1 MKRSKTGIAALCL
14 ALSSPLP
21 TGASETDMANPSA
34 VLSEAVRK
42 LRYPTAIYVLR
53 DDGDSVAA
61 AGMADANVGRPL
73 GVDTPLRIAS
83 NTKTFTAATVL
94 RLWEQGRIDLDAP
107 IVELIA
113 PEFDRVLRRDGYDPG
128 RITVRQLL
136 SHSAGLFDHGS
147 DPRFAKSFLAD
158 PARVWKPIEL
168 VTLMTEYADPQSAP
182 GTEFRYSD
190 DGYILLG
197 HIVERI
203 TGQTLAAAVREQLG
217 FNRLGLNDSWW
228 EIMEEPPAGAG
239 PRARQWLGNQD
250 VTDVNASI
258 DLYGGGGL
266 LMSARDMARFF
277 KALFEGRVFARG
289 ETMQEMLRPG
299 PHKGSD
305 HYRLGIFVD
314 HIGGRDVYWHSG
326 FWGTYALYDPETRTA
341 AAGVTTNQEGYRDLV
356 SIVRAKVP
364 RR

>member
-168 VTLMTEYADPQSAP
+168 VTLMTEYADPKAHP
-182 GTEFRYSD
+182 ARNFAIPTMVIFC
-190 DGYILLG
+190 
-197 HIVERI
+197 
-203 TGQTLAAAVREQLG
+203 LAISSSV
-217 FNRLGLNDSWW
+217 
-228 EIMEEPPAGAG
+228 
-239 PRARQWLGNQD
+239 
-250 VTDVNASI
+250 
-258 DLYGGGGL
+258 
-266 LMSARDMARFF
+266 
-277 KALFEGRVFARG
+277 
-289 ETMQEMLRPG
+289 
-299 PHKGSD
+299 
-305 HYRLGIFVD
+305 
-314 HIGGRDVYWHSG
+314 
-326 FWGTYALYDPETRTA
+326 
-341 AAGVTTNQEGYRDLV
+341 
-356 SIVRAKVP
+356 
-364 RR
+364 

>member
-1 MKRSKTGIAALCL
+1 MKRSMTLFAALCL
-14 ALSSPLP
+14 ALCSTLPACASPV
-21 TGASETDMANPSA
+21 ANAPSD
-34 VLSEAVRK
+34 LSEAVRK

-61 AGMADANVGRPL
+61 TGMADADAGRPL

-107 IVELIA
+107 IAALIA
-113 PEFDRVLRRDGYDPG
+113 PEFDRLLRSDGYDPG

-147 DPRFAKSFLAD
+147 DPRFAKRFLAD

-168 VTLMTEYADPQSAP
+168 VALMTEFADPQSAP
-182 GTEFRYSD
+182 GAEFRYSD

-217 FNRLGLNDSWW
+217 FSRLGLTDSWW
-228 EIMEEPPAGAG
+228 EIMEEPPVGAR
-239 PRARQWLGNQD
+239 PRARQWLGDHD

-277 KALFEGRVFARG
+277 KALFEGRVFARS
-289 ETMQEMLRPG
+289 ETLQEMLRPG
-299 PHKGSD
+299 QHKGSD
-305 HYRLGIFVD
+305 QYRLGIFVD

-326 FWGTYALYDPETRTA
+326 FWGTYALYDPATRTA
-341 AAGVTTNQEGYRDLV
+341 AAGVTTNQEGYGDLV

-364 RR
+364 MR